1 MSVQLVYLA
10 HSSVIGKH
18 SFNDN
23 GSGMCIKH
31 SVFAKLIE
39 NNLLI
44 RLGESIYIES
54 HHLLIYI

>member
-31 SVFAKLIE
+31 MQRVCEID
-39 NNLLI
+39 
-44 RLGESIYIES
+44 
-54 HHLLIYI
+54 